1 LLLEPGNLAL
11 VSHGK
16 GHCILSESGTPA
28 AKLYDLDR
36 EEISARYEIIRHGG
50 GGPTTSMICCTVRYQ
65 HPAAQQLIN
74 LLPPLISIQ
83 ACDAPEIDLIQ
94 SMIRLL
100 GVESRQLHSGSET
113 VITRLAD
120 ILVIQT
126 IRSWIEQ
133 DAVQTGWLRALQDKR
148 LGHALFLIHRNP
160 AHPWTVAS
168 LATEV
173 AMTWLKE
180 EDAPLS

>member
-1 LLLEPGNLAL
+1 MLGRPGMPL
-11 VSHGK
+11 V
-16 GHCILSESGTPA
+16 
-28 AKLYDLDR
+28 
-36 EEISARYEIIRHGG
+36 
-50 GGPTTSMICCTVRYQ
+50 VRW
-65 HPAAQQLIN
+65 
-74 LLPPLISIQ
+74 
-83 ACDAPEIDLIQ
+83 
-94 SMIRLL
+94 
-100 GVESRQLHSGSET
+100 GSVKA

-173 AMTWLKE
+173 AMSEAAFSRAFKRFVGVAPGGIRRQG
-180 EDAPLS
+180 DATSHVDKAGRHLL